1 MPSSLSEA
9 TYLLP
14 RLAIQAIRLPHK
26 GGPQRARRT
35 SITGEPDTNSLVE
48 PVKDENVCRDLIQ
61 LSIVQ
66 RRAR

>member
-9 TYLLP
+9 TYLLL
-14 RLAIQAIRLPHK
+14 RLGIQAV
-26 GGPQRARRT
+26 GYRT
-35 SITGEPDTNSLVE
+35 RETRQTPIEHRSRGKAATNSLVE
-48 PVKDENVCRDLIQ
+48 PVKDENVCRDLCQ